1 MFLIST
7 DKNNWPVQLK
17 NVQYFFKEEENN
29 GIMFRVDGDFV
40 FWEFDTEKERNQNYN
55 LIMQKYGER
64 LDEWK

>member
-7 DKNNWPVQLK
+7 DKNNWPVGLE
-17 NVQYFFKEEENN
+17 NVQYFFKEENN

-55 LIMQKYGER
+55 LIIQKYGER

>member
-17 NVQYFFKEEENN
+17 NVQYFFKEENN

-40 FWEFDTEKERNQNYN
+40 FWEFDTEEERNQNYN